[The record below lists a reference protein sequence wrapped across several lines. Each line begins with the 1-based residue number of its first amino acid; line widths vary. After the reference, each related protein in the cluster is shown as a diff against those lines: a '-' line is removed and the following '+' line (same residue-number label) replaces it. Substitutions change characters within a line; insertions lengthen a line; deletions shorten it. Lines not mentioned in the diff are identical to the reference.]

1 MNYNKIIER
10 YEKCFD
16 LYGDTHLG
24 VEWKT
29 KESANKRYEIMLQLM
44 KNKGSLLDFG
54 CGLASLLDYAKDL
67 SLDYT
72 GLDISHKY
80 TQFCKEKY
88 PKTRFIRIDVLNENF
103 TEVFDYIIMN
113 GVFTCKDALE
123 FNEMLEYFKCLT
135 AKLFNY
141 NTKIGLAFN
150 VMSEYV
156 DYEKEYLFH
165 LPISIATNF
174 ITKLT
179 KNFVIRHDYG
189 LYEYTVY
196 LYK

>member
-1 MNYNKIIER
+1 MDYNKIVER

-29 KESANKRYEIMLQLM
+29 KESANKRYDIMLQLM
-44 KNKGSLLDFG
+44 RSQGSLLDFG
-54 CGLASLLDYAKDL
+54 CGTAALLDYAKEF
-67 SLDYT
+67 SFDYT
-72 GLDISHKY
+72 GLDISEKY
-80 TQFCKEKY
+80 TQFCIKKY
-88 PKTRFIRIDVLNENF
+88 PKTRFIKIDVLKEPF

-113 GVFTCKDALE
+113 GIFTCKDVIE
-123 FNEMLEYFKCLT
+123 FKEMLEYFKILT
-135 AKLFNY
+135 TKLFND

-150 VMSEYV
+150 VMSQYV
-156 DYEKEYLFH
+156 DYEKEHLFH
-165 LPISIATNF
+165 LPISMATSF
-174 ITKLT
+174 ITKLSN
-179 KNFVIRHDYG
+179 NFVIRHDYG

>member
-1 MNYNKIIER
+1 MNYNKIVER
-10 YEKCFD
+10 YEKCFA

-29 KESANKRYEIMLQLM
+29 KESANKRYDIMLQLM
-44 KNKGSLLDFG
+44 QNKGSLLDFG
-54 CGLASLLDYAKDL
+54 CGTAALLDYAQKF
-67 SLDYT
+67 SFDYT
-72 GLDISHKY
+72 GLDISDKY
-80 TQFCKEKY
+80 TQFCIKKY
-88 PKTRFIRIDVLNENF
+88 PKTRFIKIDVLNESF

-113 GVFTCKDALE
+113 GIFTCKDVLE
-123 FNEMLEYFKCLT
+123 FNEMVKYFESLT
-135 AKLFNY
+135 TKLFND

-150 VMSEYV
+150 VMSQYV

-165 LPISIATNF
+165 LPIHMATNF